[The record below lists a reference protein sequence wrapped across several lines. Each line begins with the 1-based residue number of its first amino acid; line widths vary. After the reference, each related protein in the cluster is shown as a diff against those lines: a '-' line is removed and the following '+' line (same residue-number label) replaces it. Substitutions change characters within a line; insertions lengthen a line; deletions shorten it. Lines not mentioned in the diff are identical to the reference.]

1 MPPLNEM
8 RGLALQQPHLSPY
21 PVSDFLQW
29 SGSNQLVLTPKF
41 QRRDVWPEKAK
52 SYLIDTII
60 RRMPIPPIFLRL
72 RIETDP
78 PRTVREV
85 VDGQQRLRAVLG
97 FIEGKFP
104 ILGVHNQDYAN
115 LEFQGLPKDVQEDIL
130 SYKFQVNT
138 LENISDAEVL
148 KIFSRLNTYTQ
159 SLNHQ
164 ELLNAEYFGA
174 FKQTVYDIALRY
186 YPFWTT
192 KKIFSDEKIARMGEA
207 EFTSTLIMSMIGG
220 IRQTKGP
227 QIRAYYDRFDDEFP
241 RAREIGERFDRVMNI
256 LNEAYGD
263 ALPRSRFKRLPL
275 FYSLFLALYD
285 RAFGLPA
292 AGNEEPPAVQL
303 VEQRPPMQVR
313 PAVIG
318 RNLRAL
324 EAQMQGAKPGTEVGK
339 FVEDSS
345 KGTADPGR
353 RRARHKFLMDRLFV
367 D

>member
-1 MPPLNEM
+1 
-8 RGLALQQPHLSPY
+8 LALQQPSLSPY
-21 PVSDFLQW
+21 PVSDFLHW
-29 SGSNQLVLTPKF
+29 NGSEQLVLTPKF
-41 QRRDVWPEKAK
+41 QRRDVWPDKAK

-72 RIETDP
+72 RIETNP
-78 PRTVREV
+78 PRTLREV
-85 VDGQQRLRAVLG
+85 VDGQQRLRSVLG
-97 FIEGKFP
+97 FIEGAFP
-104 ILGVHNQDYAN
+104 ILGVHNQEYAN
-115 LEFQGLPKDVQEDIL
+115 LHFGDLPQDVKEDIL

-192 KKIFSDEKIARMGEA
+192 KKIFTDEKIARMADA

-241 RAREIGERFDRVMNI
+241 RAREIGERFDRVIN
-256 LNEAYGD
+256 LLSEAYGD
-263 ALPRSRFKRLPL
+263 ALSRSRFRRLPL
-275 FYSLFLALYD
+275 FYSLFLAIYD

-292 AGNEEPPAVQL
+292 AANEEPPAVQL
-303 VEQRPPMQVR
+303 VEQRPPLQVR
-313 PAVIG
+313 PAMIG

-324 EAQMQGAKPGTEVGK
+324 EAEMQGAKPGTPVGD
-339 FVEDSS
+339 FVEAGS

-353 RRARHKFLMDRLFV
+353 RRARHAFLMGRLFAE
-367 D
+367 